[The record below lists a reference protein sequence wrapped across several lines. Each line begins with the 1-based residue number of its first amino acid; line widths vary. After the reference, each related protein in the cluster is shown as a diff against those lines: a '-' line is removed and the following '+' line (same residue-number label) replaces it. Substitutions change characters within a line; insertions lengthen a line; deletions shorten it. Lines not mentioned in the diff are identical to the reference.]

1 MLIETYQYSLFFF
14 KILYIIKLKKEVF
27 SLDILREMT
36 IEAIARK
43 IKIFE
48 YNAYQLE
55 LIKTKLLNN
64 EKLSSYEES
73 FLEILFD

>member
-1 MLIETYQYSLFFF
+1 VLIETYQYSLFFF